1 MDPIAEM
8 LTTIRNC
15 QAARKESAEVCY
27 SKVKEAICKIFL
39 EKQIISGYKVED
51 PVSGKIINISLAGA
65 NIRHLKRISKPG
77 RRVYTKAKDIR
88 IPLSGL
94 GYLIISTPRGVV
106 ESREARKLGLGGE
119 IICEIW

>member
-8 LTTIRNC
+8 LVTIKNC
-15 QAARKESAEVCY
+15 QAARKETAIVCY
-27 SKVKEAICKIFL
+27 SKIKEAICKIL
-39 EKQIISGYKVED
+39 VSKQIISGFQVSEKENRKV
-51 PVSGKIINISLAGA
+51 INILLTGA

-77 RRVYTKAKDIR
+77 RRVYIKAKKIR

-94 GYLIISTPRGVV
+94 GYMLISTPSGVI

-119 IICEIW
+119 VICEVW